1 MEELLYEFVDL
12 IPDTYAC
19 PYMARIVGEDPVFRF
34 HRAFLRYEE
43 RTQWFLWREYLYLLP
58 REGVYEWCVRRF
70 DQRTGKLLRRERE
83 WFAFFDG
90 EVYAIPYSEV
100 LYTAWNIDAQL
111 GAA

>member
-43 RTQWFLWREYLYLLP
+43 RTQWFLWRKYLYLLP

-90 EVYAIPYSEV
+90 AEEVPE
-100 LYTAWNIDAQL
+100 
-111 GAA
+111 

>member
-12 IPDTYAC
+12 IPDTYAA
-19 PYMARIVGEDPVFRF
+19 PTWPAS
-34 HRAFLRYEE
+34 LE
-43 RTQWFLWREYLYLLP
+43 RTRCSAFTAHFCGTRREPSGFLWREYLYLLP

-90 EVYAIPYSEV
+90 EFYAIPYSEV

>member
-34 HRAFLRYEE
+34 RRAFLRYEE

-58 REGVYEWCVRRF
+58 RRGCMNGVSGGLTSAPE
-70 DQRTGKLLRRERE
+70 
-83 WFAFFDG
+83 
-90 EVYAIPYSEV
+90 SS
-100 LYTAWNIDAQL
+100 
-111 GAA
+111 

>member
-19 PYMARIVGEDPVFRF
+19 PYMARIVGEDPVFQLSPRLF
-34 HRAFLRYEE
+34 AVRGENPVV
-43 RTQWFLWREYLYLLP
+43 LWREYLYLLP

-90 EVYAIPYSEV
+90 EFYAIPYSEV